1 MAMVSGTVYRY
12 KTRERIP
19 YASVKAWKK
28 GVGTL
33 HVLTDDNGDF
43 IFDDLEPGKWNF
55 VTLHEGSFPSKRLE
69 FELTEDVSKIKI
81 ELFRLTGTEDKDM
94 GKWFFIMGAEP
105 RQGSNEPERN
115 VRLVFPKSG
124 FLWVQDPWRF
134 LEILFWGLAGVLV
147 NKIITTGWYLRT
159 QRFYREGLVMHIAHL
174 VTTPLLVLVAVLI
187 LSLVTLS
194 FTLASNSEVTID
206 LSEPSVLI
214 AFSFIIGT
222 VPWPLWNFIED
233 SARRFTGQQEED

>member
-1 MAMVSGTVYRY
+1 MAKVSGTVYRY

-33 HVLTDDNGDF
+33 HKLTDNNGDF
-43 IFDDLEPGKWNF
+43 IFDDLEPGEWNF

-69 FELTEDVSKIKI
+69 LELTEDVSKIKI

-94 GKWFFIMGAEP
+94 GKWFFISLIIALVVLI
-105 RQGSNEPERN
+105 SLYI
-115 VRLVFPKSG
+115 VLHLVFPKSG

-194 FTLASNSEVTID
+194 FTLANNSDVTID

-214 AFSFIIGT
+214 AFSFLIGT

>member
-1 MAMVSGTVYRY
+1 MAKVSGTVYRY

-33 HVLTDDNGDF
+33 HELTDDNGDF
-43 IFDDLEPGKWNF
+43 IFDGLEPGKWNF

-69 FELTEDVSKIKI
+69 LELTEDVSKIKI

-94 GKWFFIMGAEP
+94 GKWFFISLIIALVVLI
-105 RQGSNEPERN
+105 SLYI
-115 VRLVFPKSG
+115 VLHLVFPKTG

-222 VPWPLWNFIED
+222 VPWPLWNFIEN
-233 SARRFTGQQEED
+233 SARHFTGQQEEG